1 MIGFSRAPAVAGQRL
16 LLRAGP
22 IDLPFA
28 EAAIDVDK
36 PADLELVTGIG
47 AASEENR
54 SRQGAVGKRQKN
66 WASHPLACAREFL
79 GNMAQQ
85 GASL

>member
-1 MIGFSRAPAVAGQRL
+1 MFRAISRMIGFSRALAVAGQRL
-16 LLRAGP
+16 PRAGP

-28 EAAIDVDK
+28 QAAIDVDK

-47 AASEENR
+47 AAAEENR

-66 WASHPLACAREFL
+66 WASHPLACAREFF
-79 GNMAQQ
+79 G
-85 GASL
+85 